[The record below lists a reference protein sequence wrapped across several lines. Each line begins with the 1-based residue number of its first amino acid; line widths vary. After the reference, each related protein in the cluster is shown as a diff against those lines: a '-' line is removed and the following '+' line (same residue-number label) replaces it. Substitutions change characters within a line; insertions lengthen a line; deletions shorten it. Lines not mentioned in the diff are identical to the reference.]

1 MGLDEIYHICVDQY
15 VKMPPPRKC
24 RWGHVPP
31 LPPRRYATD
40 PGGLLVV
47 ARSINLS
54 PIGQVVT
61 CFPISTTS

>member
-15 VKMPPPRKC
+15 VKMPSPRKC

-40 PGGLLVV
+40 SVKGKEVL
-47 ARSINLS
+47 ITNLYL
-54 PIGQVVT
+54 IV
-61 CFPISTTS
+61 